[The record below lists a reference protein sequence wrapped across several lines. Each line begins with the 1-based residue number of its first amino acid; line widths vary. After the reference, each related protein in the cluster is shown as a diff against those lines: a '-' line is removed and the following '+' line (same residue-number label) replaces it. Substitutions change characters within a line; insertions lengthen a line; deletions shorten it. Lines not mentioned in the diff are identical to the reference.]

1 MELAT
6 THKAFFGKN
15 SWRKTDAHFTEE
27 YGTAVFPFIVPECS
41 WTKASRHYQLV
52 IYFLT
57 WFLFSG
63 PCFPA
68 SLFLMHLV
76 IGALVLLN
84 LVWPAATWRVC
95 HGHHESEQLGHCP
108 PTEPEK
114 DLKDTPS
121 AFRLAGDMKDG
132 EGWSGNSKPSVKK
145 PIDYPDVCKPRVLFN
160 KQAKQKT
167 LFFLLLDFWW
177 YRTQVPVCNPI
188 KDSYRVLGNFHSIN
202 LAENKKLRLF
212 ILYW

>member
-15 SWRKTDAHFTEE
+15 FWRKTDAHSTEE
-27 YGTAVFPFIVPECS
+27 YGTVVFPFIVPECS

-76 IGALVLLN
+76 IGAFGPIKLSVTSPHL
-84 LVWPAATWRVC
+84 
-95 HGHHESEQLGHCP
+95 ESLP
-108 PTEPEK
+108 WT
-114 DLKDTPS
+114 
-121 AFRLAGDMKDG
+121 
-132 EGWSGNSKPSVKK
+132 
-145 PIDYPDVCKPRVLFN
+145 PRVRAAGSLCTHGARERPQGYSHCIQTSWRHERRWRMIRWFQTICKETN
-160 KQAKQKT
+160 RLSRCMQAQ
-167 LFFLLLDFWW
+167 DI
-177 YRTQVPVCNPI
+177 V
-188 KDSYRVLGNFHSIN
+188 
-202 LAENKKLRLF
+202 
-212 ILYW
+212 